1 MKTITKTLLLIAAT
15 AGLSATTA
23 NAQCYANFTWSQTS
37 NNVVDFTNNSVPQIP
52 NSTLFYW
59 SFGDNTTQYMGNPSH
74 TYSAPGT
81 YIVCLTLADSIS
93 TCQATFCDTV
103 TVYGNVI
110 CSVYTYGSVTQP
122 ATCASCADGIAS
134 ATMAGGTGP
143 YTYSWSSGGTS
154 QTESGLAPG
163 NYVVFMTD
171 ANGCSDYDTIVM
183 NYVTTNCSAAFT
195 WSQTY
200 ANEADFFCGNSSVP
214 LIYSWNWGDN
224 SSSFNNNSNSIS
236 HIYNNPGSYLVCLTV
251 YDSANFCTSTFCDSV
266 TVWGNV
272 IPPSTCNADFII
284 YPDSINTSQAWGYNL
299 STGGPGMTYQWYWG
313 DNTPV
318 DYAQFPTHVYSATG
332 SYNICLVV
340 LDTANQCTD
349 TMCTLLWVPR
359 LSQQAAS
366 APFYVNIIPAGPAGI
381 ETQSV
386 ELFTL
391 FPNPASTEIKLKSDY
406 TLQGRQFIILDVT
419 GRNVIAGTV
428 TGTTI
433 DINALD
439 KGMYIVQ
446 IANGKGGF
454 SSQRFMKN

>member
-1 MKTITKTLLLIAAT
+1 MKKITKTLLLIAAT
-15 AGLSATTA
+15 LGLGAATA
-23 NAQCYANFTWSQTS
+23 QAQCITS
-37 NNVVDFTNNSVPQIP
+37 FS
-52 NSTLFYW
+52 
-59 SFGDNTTQYMGNPSH
+59 
-74 TYSAPGT
+74 
-81 YIVCLTLADSIS
+81 
-93 TCQATFCDTV
+93 
-103 TVYGNVI
+103 
-110 CSVYTYGSVTQP
+110 
-122 ATCASCADGIAS
+122 
-134 ATMAGGTGP
+134 
-143 YTYSWSSGGTS
+143 
-154 QTESGLAPG
+154 
-163 NYVVFMTD
+163 
-171 ANGCSDYDTIVM
+171 
-183 NYVTTNCSAAFT
+183 

-200 ANEADFFCGNSSVP
+200 ANEADFAVTTIPISP
-214 LIYSWNWGDN
+214 QMLYSWSWGDN
-224 SSSFNNNSNSIS
+224 NSTFNHTSNGIN
-236 HIYNNPGSYLVCLTV
+236 HIYANPGSYYVCVTV
-251 YDSANFCTSTFCDSV
+251 YDSANMCTSTFCDSV

-272 IPPSTCNADFII
+272 LPVNCDANFVI
-284 YPDSINTSQAWGYNL
+284 YPDSVNTNQAWGYNL
-299 STGGPGMTYQWYWG
+299 STGAPGMTYQWYWG
-313 DNTPV
+313 DNSPV

-366 APFYVNIIPAGPAGI
+366 APFYVNIIPTGPTGI
-381 ETQSV
+381 QEQSH

-391 FPNPASTEIKLKSDY
+391 YPNPASTEIKLKSDY